1 VTAQNLVDDDFMRRA
16 MRLAHKYAGR
26 TSPNPMVG
34 CVIVDKRGTVI
45 AEGAHK
51 GPGHDHGE
59 MAALR
64 KLGGKA
70 PGATIY
76 VNLEPCTHQRA
87 GKTPCAVAVKASG
100 AARLVVGSA
109 DPYPGHG
116 GGIAA
121 VRRAGISVTR
131 ALVEECDRFNRGFL
145 VWATWNRPAFT
156 LKAAMTLDGKIA
168 TVAGNSKWITGERA
182 RLDGHVMR
190 NDHDAI
196 MVGIGTVLKDD
207 PRLDCRIVG
216 GRDPIRIVLD
226 GQLRTPPTA
235 RLLPK
240 KTGPRT
246 IIVTGLR
253 ADKAKQ
259 AALEKAG
266 AEVMRMK
273 LRANGEVPI
282 YELSRDLG
290 LQKVLSV
297 LVEGGGQV
305 HASFLSQRF
314 ADDLVLYIAPK
325 VVGGPAPSWV
335 GGKGVGTLAAAFQ
348 MRPLGPPVYLD
359 DDLRLRFVPVQV
371 EDHSTELPDD
381 D

>member
-1 VTAQNLVDDDFMRRA
+1 MTTHSPRDDDFMRRV
-16 MRLAHKYAGR
+16 MRLAHKFAGR

-51 GPGHDHGE
+51 GPGHDHAE
-59 MAALR
+59 IAALR

-76 VNLEPCTHQRA
+76 VNMEPCTHRRA

-100 AARLVVGSA
+100 AARLVVGSE

-145 VWATWNRPAFT
+145 VWASANRPAFT
-156 LKAAMTLDGKIA
+156 LKAAITLDGKIA
-168 TVAGNSKWITGERA
+168 TVAGSSKWITGERA
-182 RLDGHVMR
+182 RLDGHAMR

-226 GQLRTPPTA
+226 GQLRTPPAA

-253 ADKAKQ
+253 ADHAKQ

-273 LRANGEVPI
+273 LRANGQVPI
-282 YELSRDLG
+282 YELARDLA
-290 LQKVLSV
+290 LQRSCRCWSK
-297 LVEGGGQV
+297 
-305 HASFLSQRF
+305 
-314 ADDLVLYIAPK
+314 
-325 VVGGPAPSWV
+325 
-335 GGKGVGTLAAAFQ
+335 AAA
-348 MRPLGPPVYLD
+348 R
-359 DDLRLRFVPVQV
+359 
-371 EDHSTELPDD
+371 STRRSWPSVSPTTSSSTSPRRWSAARRRAGSAARASARSPRRSRCDRSARRSTSTTTSACGLFRYR
-381 D
+381 

>member
-1 VTAQNLVDDDFMRRA
+1 MTTHSPRDDDFMRRA
-16 MRLAHKYAGR
+16 MRLAHKFAGR

-51 GPGHDHGE
+51 GPGHDHAE
-59 MAALR
+59 IAALR

-76 VNLEPCTHQRA
+76 VNMEPCTHRRA

-100 AARLVVGSA
+100 AARLVVGSE

-145 VWATWNRPAFT
+145 VWASANRPAFT
-156 LKAAMTLDGKIA
+156 LKAAITLDGKIA
-168 TVAGNSKWITGERA
+168 TVAGSSKWITGERA
-182 RLDGHVMR
+182 RLDGHAMR

-226 GQLRTPPTA
+226 GQLRTPPAA

-253 ADKAKQ
+253 ADHAKQ

-273 LRANGEVPI
+273 LRANGQVPI
-282 YELSRDLG
+282 YELARDLA

-305 HASFLSQRF
+305 HASFLAERF

-348 MRPLGPPVYLD
+348 MRPLGPPEYLD
-359 DDLRLRFVPVQV
+359 DDLRLRFVPVPV
-371 EDHSTELPDD
+371 KDPSTESPHD
-381 D
+381 

>member
-1 VTAQNLVDDDFMRRA
+1 MTAQSFVDNDFMHRA
-16 MRLAHKYAGR
+16 MRLAGKYAGR

-51 GPGHDHGE
+51 GPGHKHAE
-59 MAALR
+59 IEALD

-70 PGATIY
+70 PSATIY
-76 VNLEPCTHQRA
+76 VNMEPCTHRRA

-100 AARLVVGSA
+100 AARLVVGSV

-121 VRRAGISVTR
+121 VRRVGISVTR

-182 RLDGHVMR
+182 RLDGHAMR

-226 GQLRTPPTA
+226 GQLRTPPEA
-235 RLLPK
+235 RLLPRK
-240 KTGPRT
+240 KGPRT

-253 ADKAKQ
+253 ADRAKQ

-266 AEVMRMK
+266 AEVMRLK
-273 LRANGEVPI
+273 LRANGQVPI

-305 HASFLSQRF
+305 HASFMAQRF
-314 ADDLVLYIAPK
+314 ADDVVLYIAPK

-348 MRPLGPPVYLD
+348 MQPLGPPVYLD

-371 EDHSTELPDD
+371 IDHSTESPDD
-381 D
+381 

>member
-1 VTAQNLVDDDFMRRA
+1 MRRA

-51 GPGHDHGE
+51 GPGHDHAE
-59 MAALR
+59 IAALR

-100 AARLVVGSA
+100 AARLVVGSE

-145 VWATWNRPAFT
+145 VWAAANRPAFT
-156 LKAAMTLDGKIA
+156 LKAAITLDGKIA

-182 RLDGHVMR
+182 RLDGHAMR

-196 MVGIGTVLKDD
+196 MVGVGTVLKDD
-207 PRLDCRIVG
+207 PRLDCRIAG

-240 KTGPRT
+240 QAGPRT

-253 ADKAKQ
+253 ADQAKQ

-266 AEVMRMK
+266 AEVMRLK
-273 LRANGEVPI
+273 LRANGQVPI
-282 YELSRDLG
+282 YELSRDLA
-290 LQKVLSV
+290 LQKILSV

-305 HASFLSQRF
+305 HASFLADRF

-325 VVGGPAPSWV
+325 AVGGPAPSWV
-335 GGKGVGTLAAAFQ
+335 GGKGVGTLAAAYQ
-348 MRPLGPPVYLD
+348 WRPLGPPEYLD

-371 EDHSTELPDD
+371 KDHSTELADD